1 MGVPAPYVKVGALC
15 VLWSALVFIF
25 IGSHIL
31 AGKTS
36 GPCDPERVAWLMAEL
51 AVIIAAVVTAS
62 AWLRVDQRR
71 RDDALALVATLAPSA
86 SPPADGASAPT
97 PEGVP
102 VSLLGDVR
110 WTGTNVVVLPI
121 VGVGVGVVA
130 GLLGLGGGE
139 LMAPT
144 LLAVGMLPQ
153 VASATSACMVLFTSS
168 SDVAHYLAQGTFTAD
183 PGYALVC
190 MVIGFL
196 AAFIGRFLA
205 LKIVKDL
212 SHPSIIA
219 FILAGVLAVAL
230 ALVGVQMS
238 RHGLEWDFSSLCD
251 S

>member
-1 MGVPAPYVKVGALC
+1 
-15 VLWSALVFIF
+15 
-25 IGSHIL
+25 
-31 AGKTS
+31 
-36 GPCDPERVAWLMAEL
+36 
-51 AVIIAAVVTAS
+51 
-62 AWLRVDQRR
+62 
-71 RDDALALVATLAPSA
+71 
-86 SPPADGASAPT
+86 
-97 PEGVP
+97 
-102 VSLLGDVR
+102 
-110 WTGTNVVVLPI
+110 
-121 VGVGVGVVA
+121 
-130 GLLGLGGGE
+130 
-139 LMAPT
+139 
-144 LLAVGMLPQ
+144 
-153 VASATSACMVLFTSS
+153 MVLFTSS

-190 MVIGFL
+190 MVIGCAHPPPTPSHQASTPPSAHPKHSPTNHCAVSARFL